1 MTKTRIECATTS
13 HTVEE
18 GECPWCTIGRLR
30 TALEKIRGWT
40 QGDDYAV
47 ARVCNEALG
56 ALHPTMARILEAH
69 DVPPQTPNTDLL
81 SAAKGIVKL
90 LEDVGNEVGW
100 DAGSHTDRVYA
111 WYEFDDLRAAIARI
125 ENRIC
130 QHDFQKPACTAIAD
144 DPRHAHCTVC
154 GTTWMILSG
163 EPTQHHEP
171 SARRSGEL
179 LPCENCGHGIVAHVQ
194 NGGNCPTPP
203 LKSEADSEGHMFA
216 GDGLTD
222 ECRFCG
228 RPRAVHP

>member
-171 SARRSGEL
+171 SGDVPWFGRYQALVSACTLAGFRPEEQDDPHYGGKRVVLVPMQSAEKSSGED
-179 LPCENCGHGIVAHVQ
+179 CG
-194 NGGNCPTPP
+194 
-203 LKSEADSEGHMFA
+203 
-216 GDGLTD
+216 
-222 ECRFCG
+222 
-228 RPRAVHP
+228 